1 MHHIKFYSLGKFYIL
16 LLLSTSCLSVQKI
29 DSSLEQPWID
39 IGVNEPLPKT
49 KFPSI
54 SVPTGINIDSVF
66 YPSGLAPHSFSHR
79 TGIIIIPLLLY
90 NRFQSNYL
98 ITLGSKQ
105 FAQPINEAF
114 KERFRAML
122 TACEDSTNILR
133 NDSYK
138 LTMDLQSCQV
148 QGIYVH
154 GSWSAYILYGSLNGI
169 IDHGRNASSFVR
181 IRWELSQQDESVA
194 SGNVM
199 VTLKDSY
206 LAQPTGFLTT
216 NGKRTELSSK
226 DLNFGI
232 PFQVKI
238 SNAPYLNSQHINQ
251 LVQVLC
257 LSMDEASE
265 TILKDIQHY
274 FREQGMSQG
283 K

>member
-1 MHHIKFYSLGKFYIL
+1 MRSIKLYSPGKFYIL
-16 LLLSTSCLSVQKI
+16 LLFSTSCLSVQKI

-39 IGVNEPLPKT
+39 IGVNDPLSKT
-49 KFPSI
+49 TFPDISI
-54 SVPTGINIDSVF
+54 PTGINLDSVF
-66 YPSGLAPHSFSHR
+66 YPSGFAQQSFSHR

-114 KERFRAML
+114 KERFHAML
-122 TACEDSTNILR
+122 TSCENSSNVLHDN
-133 NDSYK
+133 SYK

-154 GSWSAYILYGSLNGI
+154 GSWSAYILYGSINSI

-181 IRWELSQQDESVA
+181 IRWELSQENESVA
-194 SGNVM
+194 GGNVM

-206 LAQPTGFLTT
+206 LGQTNGFLTT
-216 NGKRTELSSK
+216 NGKRKELSPK

-238 SNAPYLNSQHINQ
+238 ANAPFLNSQHINQ
-251 LVQVLC
+251 MVQVLC
-257 LSMDEASE
+257 LSMDKASE
-265 TILKDIQHY
+265 TILRDIQHY
-274 FREQGMSQG
+274 FKEQGMSEN